1 MTEQEKG
8 DNKQQLWYIR
18 RAGNIRGPFP
28 CGAVRRSVLLG
39 RVRLDDEASMDRS
52 NWKLVS
58 NVPDVVPPEVRK
70 ALESGDREALDLLRM
85 REDER
90 TGRER
95 RSAKDDVEFKERRHG
110 ERRQEEGELV
120 TRHREAKSELLE
132 IEERRRKPYVGMLV
146 VSLLVVA
153 AIGGGLFI
161 GAPQAIPEPDCFA
174 PPAPGVNWRNCR
186 LDETVAENSDLS
198 GAHINNAVLRQA
210 RLSGSSFKGADLK
223 YTDFTGADLS
233 YGEFVNAAMKGVNL
247 QNADL
252 TNADLSG
259 SDLSFANLN
268 GARLGGAKMSW
279 ARLDGAIWIDG
290 RTCGV
295 GSLGGCKKIPE

>member
-1 MTEQEKG
+1 MAEEKRG

-18 RAGNIRGPFP
+18 RDGKVRGPFP
-28 CGAVRRSVLLG
+28 CGGVRRSVLLG
-39 RVRLDDEASMDRS
+39 RVRLDDEASIDRK
-52 NWKLVS
+52 NWQLVS
-58 NVPDVVPPEVRK
+58 RVPDVVPPEVRK
-70 ALESGDREALDLLRM
+70 ALESGDRETLDLLRM
-85 REDER
+85 RADER

-95 RSAKDDVEFKERRHG
+95 RTAKDDVEFRERRQG
-110 ERRQEEGELV
+110 ERRREEDELV

-132 IEERRRKPYVGMLV
+132 IEERRKKPYVGMLV
-146 VSLLVVA
+146 VSLLVMA

-161 GAPQAIPEPDCFA
+161 GAPQAVSEPDCFA

-186 LDETVAENSDLS
+186 LDETVAENSDLE

-223 YTDFTGADLS
+223 YTDFSGADLS
-233 YGEFVNAAMKGVNL
+233 YGEFKNASMKGVNL

-259 SDLSFANLN
+259 ADLSFANLS
-268 GARLGGAKMSW
+268 GARLGGAKLGW
-279 ARLDGAIWIDG
+279 ARLDSAIWIDG
-290 RTCGV
+290 KTCGV
-295 GSLGGCKKIPE
+295 GSLGGCKKVPE